1 LSANWENALE
11 SDLDTS
17 VDEQAAAWFI
27 RLRAAN
33 VSRQEK
39 ADFLRWL
46 ELNDEHRR
54 TFAEISALWG
64 HPDLLQ
70 ELAESAKRH
79 GIVPRLRKKSR
90 FHISMPLAAVAC
102 LVLIVS
108 FSESFRVLIRAD
120 YSSAV
125 GERKTVRLEDGSSMM
140 LNTDSAVVLSMEGT
154 QRRVELLQGEAYFE
168 VKPDPDRPFT
178 VKAEHSMT
186 RVLGTRFLVHQKIGR
201 DEIKVLSGRVEVWET
216 EQWKDAV
223 VLRGDQ
229 AVSVDST
236 ALGQPRRLDSAQAA
250 SWIKGFLTFENE
262 TLENVVNQIC
272 RYRRGM
278 VLFKDDSLRTMR
290 INGRLSINE
299 SGDILKVLQKTL
311 AVKMTYLTDW
321 LVIVG

>member
-1 LSANWENALE
+1 LE
-11 SDLDTS
+11 SDLHTN

-39 ADFLRWL
+39 AGFLRWL
-46 ELNDEHRR
+46 EQNDEHRR
-54 TFAEISALWG
+54 AFAEISALWG

-70 ELAESAKRH
+70 ELAESAKKH
-79 GIVPRLRKKSR
+79 GIGPRLQKARR
-90 FHISMPLAAVAC
+90 FPIPLAAVAC
-102 LVLIVS
+102 LVLVLT
-108 FSESFRVLIRAD
+108 FSGELRVLIEAD
-120 YSSAV
+120 YRTSV

-140 LNTDSAVVLSMEGT
+140 LNTDSAVVLGMEGT

-186 RVLGTRFLVHQKIGR
+186 RVLGTRFLVHRKIGS
-201 DEIKVLSGRVEVWET
+201 DEIKVLSGRVEVSET
-216 EQWKDAV
+216 DQWKDAV
-223 VLRGDQ
+223 VLHGDQ

-236 ALGQPRRLDSAQAA
+236 ALGQPRRLESAQAA
-250 SWIKGFLTFENE
+250 SWIKGFLAYENE

-290 INGRLSINE
+290 INGRLSITD
-299 SGDILKVLQKTL
+299 SGDMLKVLQKTL
-311 AVKMTYLTDW
+311 VVKMTYLTDW